1 MELLTIVYKYINK
14 FINIDSLISELK
26 RYNAKKTNDD
36 IGGLIKELKQI
47 KKETPNEIDEEEK
60 QRQEQI
66 KKLRKIMKE
75 LINNKDEKVRE
86 MAKKKATSLEKEAK
100 ITKDGGK
107 LYASTKNLL
116 LQNKTVI
123 ENFEALSD
131 EELLKMICQYISVP
145 RPIELSKT
153 HFNKLIEICIKND
166 NREWLWRLAF
176 NYENTDM
183 NLQQIAD
190 YFILKRDAYY
200 LTELI
205 SAVFQKLN
213 IDAIVDEVLR
223 TDDTDFVYAIIK
235 HKDACEFAFDDKQ
248 IEKVKHYLETLN
260 KKDNGGKN

>member
-1 MELLTIVYKYINK
+1 
-14 FINIDSLISELK
+14 
-26 RYNAKKTNDD
+26 
-36 IGGLIKELKQI
+36 
-47 KKETPNEIDEEEK
+47 
-60 QRQEQI
+60 
-66 KKLRKIMKE
+66 
-75 LINNKDEKVRE
+75 
-86 MAKKKATSLEKEAK
+86 
-100 ITKDGGK
+100 
-107 LYASTKNLL
+107 
-116 LQNKTVI
+116 
-123 ENFEALSD
+123 
-131 EELLKMICQYISVP
+131 MICQYISVP

-223 TDDTDFVYAIIK
+223 TDDADFVYAIIK
-235 HKDACEFAFDDKQ
+235 HKDACEFAVDDKQ